1 MWQDMVALSVVV
13 SEPCFLLGQDSVP
26 VMTVCA
32 LPSMPVFCA
41 LDT

>member
-1 MWQDMVALSVVV
+1 MSHGMAALCVVV

-26 VMTVCA
+26 VTTVCA